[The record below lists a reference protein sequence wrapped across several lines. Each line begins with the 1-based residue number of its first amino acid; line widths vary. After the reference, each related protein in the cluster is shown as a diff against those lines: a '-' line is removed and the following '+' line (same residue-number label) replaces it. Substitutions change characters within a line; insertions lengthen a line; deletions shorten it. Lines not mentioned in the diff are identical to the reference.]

1 MKNVEHKCWNWFW
14 LLKTQ
19 FTNNWRNL
27 ASKHWFGRTPLEVCV
42 LCTKSYYA
50 IVTLLKLIWQ
60 NTIHQLYWQVN
71 ESALFVSRPPS
82 VSHDIKAKVS
92 CFFQL
97 EFRFKNLDRIIYFWR
112 LSNLSGKF
120 WGYLGNFEF
129 IANTIFFKTVSM
141 SLE

>member
-50 IVTLLKLIWQ
+50 IVTLLKVIWQ

-92 CFFQL
+92 GLFQL
-97 EFRFKNLDRIIYFWR
+97 EFRSKNSDRIIYIWKNTSLF
-112 LSNLSGKF
+112 LMQCFSKQLTLAKFKVAIKSNGQ
-120 WGYLGNFEF
+120 N
-129 IANTIFFKTVSM
+129 
-141 SLE
+141 